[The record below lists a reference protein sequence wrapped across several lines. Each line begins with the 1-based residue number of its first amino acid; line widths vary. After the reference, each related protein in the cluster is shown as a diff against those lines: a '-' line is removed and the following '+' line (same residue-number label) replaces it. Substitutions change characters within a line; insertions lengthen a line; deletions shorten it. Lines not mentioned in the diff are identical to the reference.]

1 MLMIADGCLYE
12 LNTWERKMRTWQQG
26 ILNRLNV
33 VFISLLILPCI
44 FLSAA
49 ITYGAPLNWLK
60 SKAQALSIA
69 KREGKIILLI
79 AGRDICG
86 NTRRMQNICETD
98 IPVRA
103 LIDQHFIPWYCDMD
117 SSKEWYT
124 YAQGFS
130 GSFDLP
136 LICCINPSNNSKFL
150 DRSTGKQ
157 TATDFLSRLQSIIK
171 GLPKSKK
178 KSR

>member
-1 MLMIADGCLYE
+1 MKI
-12 LNTWERKMRTWQQG
+12 RQKG
-26 ILNRLNV
+26 ILNMLNV
-33 VFISLLILPCI
+33 AFIALLIFPCI
-44 FLSAA
+44 FFSAA
-49 ITYGAPLNWLK
+49 ITYGAPLNWRT
-60 SKAQALSIA
+60 SKAQALSVA

-86 NTRRMQNICETD
+86 KTNHMRNICETD

-103 LIDQHFIPWYCDMD
+103 LIDQHFVPWYCDSD

-157 TATDFLSRLQSIIK
+157 TATDFLYRLQSIIK
-171 GLPKSKK
+171 GLPKSQKK
-178 KSR
+178 NR